1 MAENINFISA
11 NELPEAT
18 GDEIEVL
25 CVENGQMKRKTGSL
39 GGGAYIIDLTHET
52 LDPTAPMAVITSVN
66 YNDFADHWYKGGM
79 LAIKSSLNGAP
90 AYMYPLGG
98 IYMPGTGMIF
108 LATSS
113 TGSTAQLVF
122 SNGTWTPPTE

>member
-39 GGGAYIIDLTHET
+39 GGAYVIDLTGET
-52 LDPTAPMAVITSVN
+52 LDPTTQQSVITSVS
-66 YNDFADHWYKGGM
+66 YNDFADHLYKGGM
-79 LAIKSSLNGAP
+79 LAIKTLMSGAT
-90 AYMYPLGG
+90 AYMYPVGG
-98 IYMPGTGMIF
+98 VYMPGTGIIF
-108 LATSS
+108 MVISS
-113 TGSTAQLVF
+113 TGSTGQLIF
-122 SNGTWTPPTE
+122 ANGTWTPN